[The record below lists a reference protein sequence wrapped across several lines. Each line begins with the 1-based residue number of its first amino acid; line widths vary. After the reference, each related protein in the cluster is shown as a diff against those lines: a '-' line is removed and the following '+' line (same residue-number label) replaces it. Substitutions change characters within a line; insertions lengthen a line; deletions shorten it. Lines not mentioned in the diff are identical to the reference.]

1 MAPSLSHIPIKT
13 RAFMLLPMYEEEYMA
28 QNKNKQFASD
38 SVVYETE
45 DGTLYTPN
53 NLENHIV
60 YLKASFSPLTREA
73 FFTAKPLNF
82 KTIDDIKVP
91 LDVVE
96 ELKRLYDKHKNVA
109 RFGYII
115 AKDIWFALHKEKNLV
130 IYSHKQALK
139 ACKRD
144 KINTEI
150 KNKRRFNRYTAL
162 LGED

>member
-1 MAPSLSHIPIKT
+1 MAPSLSHIPIKI
-13 RAFMLLPMYEEEYMA
+13 RAFMLLPMYEEDYMA
-28 QNKNKQFASD
+28 QNKNKQPAPD

-53 NLENHIV
+53 NLKDHIV
-60 YLKASFSPLTREA
+60 DLKASFSPLTREA

-115 AKDIWFALHKEKNLV
+115 AKDIWFALHEHKNLV
-130 IYSHKQALK
+130 IWCHKQALK
-139 ACKRD
+139 IHDTGKTCI
-144 KINTEI
+144 KI
-150 KNKRRFNRYTAL
+150 KKKFNRYTAL